1 MNKMKANIEK
11 LLKEIG
17 NDRHGLSDL
26 IIHYGKPEEFEMQ
39 EWWNAPIE
47 ELKNNLRNNVKSED
61 KKDLILLAMGIG
73 AIENNESKISEY

>member
-1 MNKMKANIEK
+1 MKANIEK

-26 IIHYGKPEEFEMQ
+26 IMHFGKPDEFEMQ

-47 ELKNNLRNNVKSED
+47 ALKDNLRNNVQSKD

-73 AIENNESKISEY
+73 AIENDESKISEY